1 MQSISDEHGI
11 GGGHAYHMRNTLL
24 RRAGA
29 ALKTRKWKNAAL
41 NHAAKYIRKATAVTG
56 KNVQPNTR
64 RPTLDL
70 RCHEKRQA
78 RESEGE
84 NHGGKRDSDRSVR
97 CLCFQS
103 GPRRLQHANNG

>member
-78 RESEGE
+78 RERERGRKS
-84 NHGGKRDSDRSVR
+84 
-97 CLCFQS
+97 
-103 GPRRLQHANNG
+103 RRETR

>member
-29 ALKTRKWKNAAL
+29 ALKTRKWKNVAL
-41 NHAAKYIRKATAVTG
+41 NHAAKYIRKATAVTA
-56 KNVQPNTR
+56 KMCNRTR
-64 RPTLDL
+64 GGRLLDL

-78 RESEGE
+78 RE
-84 NHGGKRDSDRSVR
+84 RV
-97 CLCFQS
+97 
-103 GPRRLQHANNG
+103 